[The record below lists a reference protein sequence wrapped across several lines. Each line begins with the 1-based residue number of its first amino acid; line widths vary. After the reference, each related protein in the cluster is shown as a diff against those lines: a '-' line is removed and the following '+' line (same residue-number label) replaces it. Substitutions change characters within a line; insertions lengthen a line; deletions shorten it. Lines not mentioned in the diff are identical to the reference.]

1 MIFSPIQIANLNVS
15 NRIAVAPMCQYSS
28 VDGAMTDWHTQHLMQ
43 LGYSGA
49 GLIMI
54 EATAVERIGRITHHC
69 VGLYNDFCERSIK
82 KTLEQAKS
90 VSQKKTAFGIQLAH
104 AGRKASSQRPW
115 EGRKSLTK
123 EEDPWSTKGPS
134 SLAFDEDWHVPETIE
149 NSDLENI
156 KSKFV
161 EASLRSVRIGFDLIE
176 IHGTHGYLFHQ

>member
-82 KTLEQAKS
+82 KTLEKKKIIHMLIDNYVLDNKS
-90 VSQKKTAFGIQLAH
+90 Y
-104 AGRKASSQRPW
+104 
-115 EGRKSLTK
+115 
-123 EEDPWSTKGPS
+123 S
-134 SLAFDEDWHVPETIE
+134 SLPENLKID
-149 NSDLENI
+149 N
-156 KSKFV
+156 
-161 EASLRSVRIGFDLIE
+161 
-176 IHGTHGYLFHQ
+176 LFHNHHYFSNNHKN

>member
-1 MIFSPIQIANLNVS
+1 MIFSPIQIANLNVL

-82 KTLEQAKS
+82 KNFRTSK
-90 VSQKKTAFGIQLAH
+90 VSFSKKNCLWYSTSPCWKKGVNTKTM
-104 AGRKASSQRPW
+104 GRKKKSFQRR
-115 EGRKSLTK
+115 GSL
-123 EEDPWSTKGPS
+123 
-134 SLAFDEDWHVPETIE
+134 V
-149 NSDLENI
+149 
-156 KSKFV
+156 
-161 EASLRSVRIGFDLIE
+161 
-176 IHGTHGYLFHQ
+176 Y